1 MPHAAPDSA
10 MLPDALRRVG
20 IDALF
25 GPVGR
30 HPWVNDA
37 GKVDAAK
44 AGTWMANIILMA
56 GGSPKTA
63 FACALEV
70 VTDITDNP
78 SKFKDFA
85 SRPNVKDEGRRTL
98 GLENTIDPL

>member
-1 MPHAAPDSA
+1 MNTQQDTSEPLAAA
-10 MLPDALRRVG
+10 G
-20 IDALF
+20 LF

-85 SRPNVKDEGRRTL
+85 SGPNKKLNDERA
-98 GLENTIDPL
+98 

>member
-1 MPHAAPDSA
+1 MEHTTDQLRALSAAD
-10 MLPDALRRVG
+10 
-20 IDALF
+20 LF

-85 SRPNVKDEGRRTL
+85 SGPHDKTVATCATGDTNGGNDE
-98 GLENTIDPL
+98 

>member
-1 MPHAAPDSA
+1 MTAPKTSA
-10 MLPDALRRVG
+10 SISYSSAVSVWC
-20 IDALF
+20 DALF

-30 HPWVNDA
+30 HPWVNEA

-78 SKFKDFA
+78 AKFKDFA
-85 SRPNVKDEGRRTL
+85 
-98 GLENTIDPL
+98 PLSNDKTEPQAPQSNL